1 MINRILAVEKYVI
14 MKKILF
20 IVLTVLVFTGCS
32 KEEKIEKNLWKKGG
46 EWNVSSWT
54 SWNDGTK
61 TEHIGA
67 DVLSVSFS
75 FNKDNEVTVVINGES
90 GDTYT
95 YKMKYY
101 NTENQLKLIDIID
114 SETGEIEYPS
124 IFYSMEWKKD
134 YLDLRTTGGF
144 TGGDTETLIL
154 NKN

>member
-1 MINRILAVEKYVI
+1 

-75 FNKDNEVTVVINGES
+75 FNKDNEATVVINGDS

>member
-75 FNKDNEVTVVINGES
+75 FNKDNEATVVINGES

-95 YKMKYY
+95 YKMKCY

-144 TGGDTETLIL
+144 AGGDTETLIL

>member
-75 FNKDNEVTVVINGES
+75 FNKDNEATVVINGDS

>member
-1 MINRILAVEKYVI
+1 

-75 FNKDNEVTVVINGES
+75 FNKDNEATVVINGES